1 MAVPM
6 FTESDVRRLLPMRD
20 AVPLM
25 RRVFED
31 LGTGEAQDLPR
42 RRLRVP
48 SGAMLHMLAGAFGP
62 YFGAKVY
69 STHPRHGAHFMVMLY
84 AAEDARPL
92 ALFEANALGQIRTG
106 AASGFATDLLATP
119 DARELAVIGTG
130 FQARSQVE
138 AMLAVRPFRRVR
150 VWSRDPER
158 RASFARECSEAY
170 GAAVEPVDSAEA
182 AVRSADVIV
191 TATQSKEPVLEAAW
205 VAPGAHIN
213 AVGSNDPTRRELP
226 SELVLGAGLIA
237 VDSVEQ
243 SRMESGDLVL
253 ALDEQGWNSPRLVKL
268 ADLATG
274 KRTWERTDAPTIFK
288 SNGLGVEDVAAA
300 GFIYERSLNAQAQ
313 PAPDTS
319 LP

>member
-1 MAVPM
+1 MDTAM
-6 FTESDVRRLLPMRD
+6 FSESDVRRLFPMRD
-20 AVPLM
+20 AVALM
-25 RRVFED
+25 RQVFED
-31 LGTGEAQDLPR
+31 LGTGKAQNLPR

-62 YFGAKVY
+62 YFGTKIY
-69 STHPRHGAHFMVMLY
+69 SSHPRHGAHFLVVLY

-92 ALFEANALGQIRTG
+92 AMFEANALGQIRTG
-106 AASGFATDLLATP
+106 AASGFATDLLAKP

-138 AMLAVRPFRRVR
+138 AMLVVRPFQRVR

-158 RASFARECSEAY
+158 RVRFARECSEAY
-170 GAAVEPVDSAEA
+170 GVAVEATDSAED
-182 AVRSADVIV
+182 AVRGADVIV
-191 TATQSKEPVLEAAW
+191 TATRSKDPVLEAAW

-213 AVGSNDPTRRELP
+213 AMGSNDPARRELP

-237 VDSVEQ
+237 VDSMEQ
-243 SRMESGDLVL
+243 ARTESGDLIL
-253 ALDEQGWNSPRLVKL
+253 ALDEQGWSSPRLVEL
-268 ADLATG
+268 ADLAAG
-274 KRTWERTDAPTIFK
+274 KRTWSRTDAPTIFK

-300 GFIYERSLNAQAQ
+300 GFIYAQAQ
-313 PAPDTS
+313 PTPRTS